1 MLFIRPEMYHP
12 PLPPCVATVGF
23 FDGVHKGHQYLIRQV
38 LHYAEEN
45 HMPSALVTFERSPRE
60 VVQPGY
66 VSRLLCT
73 PEEKFRR
80 LAFTGADMC
89 MVLNFSPDMA
99 KFSAYDFMEKVL
111 RDHFNVRVLVIGYD
125 HRFGHNRA
133 EGFEDY
139 CRYGKEL
146 GMKVVHAGGY
156 TLEGEKVSSSV
167 IRRLL
172 ENGDVEQANRM
183 LGYDY
188 TLSGTVVKGFQIGRT
203 IQFPTANMQPE
214 DVRKLIPAGGV
225 YAVWVSVEGKRY
237 KGMLNIG
244 TRPTVH
250 NGSQRTIETHILN
263 FNEDIYGESFSLSFV
278 KRIRSEQCFENL
290 ALLREQL
297 EKDKAM
303 CDQLL
308 LE

>member
-1 MLFIRPEMYHP
+1 MIFIRPAMYRP
-12 PLPPCVATVGF
+12 SLAPCVATVGF

-38 LHYAEEN
+38 LRYAEEN

-60 VVQPGY
+60 IVQPGY
-66 VSRLLCT
+66 VSRLLCA
-73 PEEKFRR
+73 PEEKLRR
-80 LAFTGADMC
+80 LASTGADLC
-89 MVLNFSPDMA
+89 MVLNFTQEMA

-146 GMKVVHAGGY
+146 GIKVVHAGGY
-156 TLEGEKVSSSV
+156 TLEEEKVSSSV

-172 ENGDVEQANRM
+172 EMGDVEKANRM
-183 LGYDY
+183 LGYEY
-188 TLSGTVVKGFQIGRT
+188 TLAGTVVKGFQVGRT

-214 DVRKLIPAGGV
+214 DARKLIPGGGV
-225 YAVWVSVEGKRY
+225 YAVWVSVRDRRY

-250 NGSQRTIETHILN
+250 NGSQRTIETYILN
-263 FNEDIYGESFSLSFV
+263 FNEDIYGESFSVSLV
-278 KRIRSEQCFENL
+278 KRIRSERRFENL
-290 ALLREQL
+290 SLLREQL

-308 LE
+308 VE